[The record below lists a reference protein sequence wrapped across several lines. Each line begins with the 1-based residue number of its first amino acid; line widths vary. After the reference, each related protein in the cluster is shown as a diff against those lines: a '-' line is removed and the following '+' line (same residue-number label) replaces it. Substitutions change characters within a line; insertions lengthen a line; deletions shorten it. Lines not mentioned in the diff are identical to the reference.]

1 MIAITAAS
9 GHLGRLALAEAT
21 RIRPGEVVAIVRDPS
36 RLGTPPDGVEVRAA
50 DYGDR
55 VGMAAAL
62 AGVDALLMISS
73 SEVGNRIE
81 HHRNVIDA
89 AGDAGVGKLVYTSAP
104 RATTSSLALAPDHK
118 ATEEY
123 LAASGL
129 SWSVA
134 RNNWYNE
141 NYLPGLAQAA
151 QTGVLLSAAGDG
163 TVASASRADYAAGAV
178 ALLTGPW
185 QDGVVYEFGG
195 DTAWGFRQLADW
207 YSEALGRPIAYQGV
221 DGPTLVATLVG
232 AGVPEAGAQ
241 FAASVDASI
250 ADGALAEV
258 TGELGRLLGRPTTP
272 ILETLRA
279 AASEL

>member
-1 MIAITAAS
+1 MLAITAAS
-9 GHLGRLALAEAT
+9 GHFGRLALAEAV
-21 RIRPGEVVAIVRDPS
+21 RVRPGEVVAIVRDPS
-36 RLGTPPDGVEVRAA
+36 RLGPPPDGVEARTA

-55 VGMAAAL
+55 TAMAAAL
-62 AGVDALLMISS
+62 AGVDALLMVSS
-73 SEVGNRIE
+73 SEVGNRVE

-89 AGDAGVGKLVYTSAP
+89 ARDAAVGKVVYTSAP
-104 RATTSSLALAPDHK
+104 RATTSSLVLAPDHK

-129 SWSVA
+129 SWSAA

-151 QTGVLLSAAGDG
+151 QSGVLLSAAVEGR
-163 TVASASRADYAAGAV
+163 VASASRADLAVGAI

-185 QDGVVYEFGG
+185 QDGAVYELGG
-195 DTAWGFRQLADW
+195 DTAWDFRQLAGW
-207 YSEALGRPIAYQGV
+207 YSEALGRPIAYQAV
-221 DGPTLVATLVG
+221 DGPTLVATLTA

-241 FAASVDASI
+241 FAAAVDANI
-250 ADGALAEV
+250 AEGALAEV

-279 AASEL
+279 GASEL